1 MFEAHFGVAMA
12 GAVLNTLNTRL
23 DVSTIAYILDH
34 ADTKI
39 LITDAA
45 FGATMKE
52 ALEQSPNKSLAII
65 DIVDSQDSD
74 SANGR
79 RLGEIEYE
87 AFNAGGDSDY
97 VWQMPADEWSAMA
110 LNYLWHKRPSKGRGV
125 SSSRRL
131 SDGDGHYSCLEYAHA
146 SNLSICGADVPL

>member
-1 MFEAHFGVAMA
+1 MA

-52 ALEQSPNKSLAII
+52 ASNKAQQI
-65 DIVDSQDSD
+65 
-74 SANGR
+74 AC
-79 RLGEIEYE
+79 
-87 AFNAGGDSDY
+87 
-97 VWQMPADEWSAMA
+97 
-110 LNYLWHKRPSKGRGV
+110 H
-125 SSSRRL
+125 
-131 SDGDGHYSCLEYAHA
+131 H
-146 SNLSICGADVPL
+146 